1 MTATGP
7 CCAATGPSTQSYPF
21 SCLCWWT
28 CIQYLFYTTIYLLLQ
43 LQHLFLI
50 FKVST
55 LYLNHFSLLTSA
67 LKVATYDYSFPSKS
81 LLHHSETLPQNPT
94 MAEETRW
101 CHSCKKDRPKDLFRA
116 PEDAGKEF
124 WKMCEP
130 CRIKYRNVSIS
141 HAQMGKEV
149 HLLIRS
155 GLNITQISRARRSQG
170 GGGRARPYYL
180 PEPAPQKNIRIS
192 NSQAGMASE
201 STSATPTTTAPE
213 QPKCLYAGASHHSR
227 VTVTPPVVETS
238 AQSTTTT
245 TVITISTIT
254 SKNVTETSIKVE
266 EDTKTAQSGIQQVED
281 ENPESLSS
289 GPESEQ
295 QSEASSSANQ
305 RPELFACLHCERLR
319 PWPMA
324 GLHICLLCIRD
335 WKWCAKGAHNQAK
348 VNFLWDDQEH
358 DECYM
363 CHFAGI

>member
-67 LKVATYDYSFPSKS
+67 LKVATYDYSFPLKS

-155 GLNITQISRARRSQG
+155 GLKITQISRARRSQG

-192 NSQAGMASE
+192 NSQAGD
-201 STSATPTTTAPE
+201 
-213 QPKCLYAGASHHSR
+213 G
-227 VTVTPPVVETS
+227 
-238 AQSTTTT
+238 
-245 TVITISTIT
+245 
-254 SKNVTETSIKVE
+254 
-266 EDTKTAQSGIQQVED
+266 
-281 ENPESLSS
+281 
-289 GPESEQ
+289 
-295 QSEASSSANQ
+295 
-305 RPELFACLHCERLR
+305 LR
-319 PWPMA
+319 K
-324 GLHICLLCIRD
+324 H
-335 WKWCAKGAHNQAK
+335 
-348 VNFLWDDQEH
+348 
-358 DECYM
+358 
-363 CHFAGI
+363 